1 MKRILQ
7 IAGITFYA
15 SIGKVVAKEYMQ
27 NFGVTFNTGDLR
39 GCDQIRWNIT
49 KADDSAGAAFEEVN
63 LTEAYVDLN
72 INMVDYFNARF
83 TETGSYVLYIQLCKG
98 STFVA
103 GGNLQFYFCKYAY
116 YQMGITVPN
125 QVRSIFRPAVFSY
138 SQAGL
143 HVDTET
149 AVADYVEFEI
159 GDYVERRKVHNGTVS
174 ADVSE
179 YLRQVFKDINPWK
192 FDAVNQYYNFISD
205 NQLYKYY
212 SVVIKLIDASG
223 RLIGVAEYNMDC
235 FYAVGAYFDNY
246 NVFNADGVWRKRM
259 IFWNMPFTFDV
270 FLMPGYSTDNLYG
283 VNIGVTYKK
292 PIYNPDKD
300 SYTVGHSVNISNVEL
315 RGAQVD
321 FRKFIDFQNSISVSK
336 IEFDNVLNNG
346 IYIVSDNG
354 IDSTLTPSDKIGID
368 CEISTATCGVYL
380 RWISRFGEHCYWL
393 FNGGTTTHEIKAV
406 SEFKRIDASF
416 SEKTVRNVETTK
428 IMKIGDAVRKE
439 YTEFL
444 ASLAD
449 GWAVQMYN
457 AGDGTW
463 TDVEVQDSKITY
475 GTAAAGNTVEFE
487 ISFPQTNLKF

>member
-1 MKRILQ
+1 M
-7 IAGITFYA
+7 
-15 SIGKVVAKEYMQ
+15 KEYFQFFYM
-27 NFGVTFNTGDLR
+27 TFNAGSLAGVDTVEY
-39 GCDQIRWNIT
+39 NIT
-49 KADDSAGAAFEEVN
+49 PYDSSEGAAFQELK
-63 LTEAYVDLN
+63 LTEAYADVK
-72 INMVDYFNARF
+72 VEFGDYFNSLYSA
-83 TETGSYVLYIQLCKG
+83 TGRYILSLRLSKNNV
-98 STFVA
+98 FVD
-103 GGNLQFYFCKYAY
+103 GYNHPFYFCKYAH

-125 QVRSIFRPAVFSY
+125 QVRSIFRPAVFGY
-138 SQAGL
+138 SQSGL

-246 NVFNADGVWRKRM
+246 NVFNASGKWRKRM
-259 IFWNMPFTFDV
+259 IFWNMPFTFDM

-300 SYTVGHSVNISNVEL
+300 NYTVGHSVNISNVEL

-321 FRKFIDFQNSISVSK
+321 FRKFIEFQNNISVSK
-336 IEFDNVLNNG
+336 IEFDNVLKHG
-346 IYIVSDNG
+346 IYICSANG
-354 IDSTLTPSDKIGID
+354 IDSDLQPTDKIGID

-393 FNGGTTTHEIKAV
+393 FKEGATAHETKAA

-416 SEKTVRNVETTK
+416 SEKNIRNVETTK

-463 TDVEVQDSKITY
+463 SDVEVQDSKITY
-475 GTAAAGNTVEFE
+475 GIAAAGNTVEFE